1 MCKKWVKVLETQR
14 VMEEVRNLA
23 EYRCPLSMPLGLCI
37 WEGGSLQF
45 FLSVFQMR
53 FSLFIFPN
61 EVIFEKHP
69 IM

>member
-1 MCKKWVKVLETQR
+1 
-14 VMEEVRNLA
+14 MEEVRNLA